1 MRDEG
6 SAVLAGPNLPA
17 EPASL
22 PLYQRSPLL
31 LLLILAG
38 LNILWAP
45 VNLFVKLANDTGW
58 SPTAIGAMR
67 WTFVAIAM
75 WVLVASPWFRRVT
88 LFRMPTAKQCLFAL
102 LLGMLFMAPGHAL
115 YYVGLENTS
124 SVEGTILNTLGPV
137 FAAVLGYFILKEK
150 VTRRRW
156 VAIAVSIFGA
166 YLVSVGFQLPVL
178 SAGNTMGNATYLLGT
193 ITECFGIVL
202 AAKLVRD
209 SSAVGVAAWQ
219 FIGAMVGFWALA
231 AMPGFMHFEIS
242 SWNAVATWS
251 VLYLA
256 LIPGVFC
263 FTTWYIL
270 VRTTPIAILA
280 VSILLQPPVAAILG
294 YFVLGERLLP
304 TAWLGTAL
312 ILFGLVLASL
322 SPNFSR
328 LKNPRTGASS

>member
-1 MRDEG
+1 MQDNG
-6 SAVLAGPNLPA
+6 PAVLAGRKPSA
-17 EPASL
+17 EPAPL

-45 VNLFVKLANDTGW
+45 VNLFVKLANENGW
-58 SPTAIGAMR
+58 SPTAIGAIR

-75 WVLVASPWFRRVT
+75 WMLVTSPWFRKVT

-150 VTRRRW
+150 VSRRRW
-156 VAIAVSIFGA
+156 VAIAISMVGA

-178 SAGNTMGNATYLLGT
+178 SAGNTLGNATYLLGT

-202 AAKLVRD
+202 AAKLVRA

-219 FIGAMVGFWALA
+219 FIGVMLGFWALA
-231 AMPGFMHFEIS
+231 AMPGLMHFEIS

-280 VSILLQPPVAAILG
+280 VSILLQPPVAAVLG
-294 YFVLGERLLP
+294 YFVLGEQLLP
-304 TAWLGTAL
+304 SAWIGTAL

-322 SPNFSR
+322 SNNFR
-328 LKNPRTGASS
+328 QLKNPKTGTNP

>member
-1 MRDEG
+1 MQDNG
-6 SAVLAGPNLPA
+6 PAVLAGRKPSAGPA
-17 EPASL
+17 PL

-45 VNLFVKLANDTGW
+45 VNLFVKLANENGW
-58 SPTAIGAMR
+58 SPTAIGAVR
-67 WTFVAIAM
+67 WTYVAIAM
-75 WVLVASPWFRRVT
+75 WMLVTSPWFRKVT

-150 VTRRRW
+150 VSRRRW
-156 VAIAVSIFGA
+156 VAIAISMVGA

-178 SAGNTMGNATYLLGT
+178 SAGNTLGNATYLLGT

-202 AAKLVRD
+202 AAKLVRA

-219 FIGAMVGFWALA
+219 FIGVMLGFWALA
-231 AMPGFMHFEIS
+231 AMPGLMHFEIS

-280 VSILLQPPVAAILG
+280 VSILLQPPVAAVLG
-294 YFVLGERLLP
+294 YFVLGEQLLP
-304 TAWLGTAL
+304 SAWIGTAL

-322 SPNFSR
+322 SNNFR
-328 LKNPRTGASS
+328 QLKNPKTGTNP